1 MSNYLMR
8 GFYSR
13 LNADT
18 GSSTNPV
25 RTAVTDRIYAVEAP
39 ASSTLPLVVY
49 SMDSVD
55 TERFFSGI
63 VRSTAIFM
71 VTSFSKVEAGPD
83 AATDLDRKV
92 FDLMDQQTVTVTG
105 HDRGY
110 IRGVT
115 RGTPIAEGEYF
126 RVDSTFQLVA
136 TTTS

>member
-63 VRSTAIFM
+63 VRSTAIFT
-71 VTSFSKVEAGPD
+71 VTSFPRSKPD
-83 AATDLDRKV
+83 R
-92 FDLMDQQTVTVTG
+92 
-105 HDRGY
+105 
-110 IRGVT
+110 T
-115 RGTPIAEGEYF
+115 RRRISIGRSSILWISS
-126 RVDSTFQLVA
+126 R
-136 TTTS
+136 